1 MKSLYEILDWQL
13 EWSALHGIAEIKN
26 SLFKISTRTDA
37 TPSRTVL
44 RLSKSFFVSIDSKE
58 LFLRL
63 LLLL

>member
-37 TPSRTVL
+37 TPSRY
-44 RLSKSFFVSIDSKE
+44 SIKVVE
-58 LFLRL
+58 KVFC
-63 LLLL
+63 